1 MNNVKVL
8 NAVCPPLN
16 LVSCAACMI
25 FVYIFLHALI
35 GYKKKVRKAP
45 LVVFCVVLAAL
56 SILPIFLPEYFD
68 ITDIADATSTLCFIV
83 FPYLVLKPYKK
94 KTAFLWIG
102 IAMAASLDY
111 FAFIINYAFKLDTIG
126 QMSAKVILYVL
137 VFIAIMLT
145 SDRVGDFDTIESFD
159 RFPPVASLMIFAAF
173 LAAYYSVTVSFNAE
187 YTKETANALTMLS
200 SVLIVGCI
208 AYLVTKYLIALQ
220 RKRATEKQ
228 LELVLN
234 HYNNMVQKNR
244 DMRVFRHD
252 FKNNLTSVRALISDG
267 QYGEAEKY
275 IDELYGRLDA
285 TKNAFST
292 GNHFADAILAE
303 KSVAAAIWQTN
314 AAFRNCGSL
323 KITTVP
329 DTVRMIDQVAFDG
342 CGMTEFY
349 LPDSVE
355 YVGTQAFSSTPLT
368 HFEFNDKVDTF
379 KNIFS
384 ICPKLRTV
392 VVGKGIKKIEIGAL
406 GGTNRIDTIYYRGTK
421 SDWDKINV
429 VDVAS
434 ALKNIKI
441 VYNYGQTSGVCGDN
455 LTWSLQPDLFQITVE
470 GSGDMYSYDNAEDF
484 TWSSNADL
492 VTGVVFGN
500 GVTSVGKN
508 AFNGFPY
515 LTEVLLGSDVKNI
528 NSLAFANCGDL
539 MTVAITAEGDTEI
552 EYDAFDGHNEKFLLI
567 CDEKNTA
574 AQAFALDN
582 EMPLVT
588 VSYDEEKKVINF
600 KGTLTV
606 FESVAGRY
614 LAYYASRYPDAMY
627 LHFDVLTFDGIKT
640 ADSTDGKRF
649 ECVDPDSEYL
659 TFKDIYVKISV
670 MKDGEEKDV
679 TFGEMLER
687 YENGDYDA
695 FYAEIEN
702 DNGTDKSLVVKAFQ
716 AIFKPILKIT
726 SSIINFIKKLFK

>member
-1 MNNVKVL
+1 
-8 NAVCPPLN
+8 
-16 LVSCAACMI
+16 
-25 FVYIFLHALI
+25 
-35 GYKKKVRKAP
+35 
-45 LVVFCVVLAAL
+45 
-56 SILPIFLPEYFD
+56 
-68 ITDIADATSTLCFIV
+68 
-83 FPYLVLKPYKK
+83 
-94 KTAFLWIG
+94 
-102 IAMAASLDY
+102 
-111 FAFIINYAFKLDTIG
+111 
-126 QMSAKVILYVL
+126 
-137 VFIAIMLT
+137 
-145 SDRVGDFDTIESFD
+145 
-159 RFPPVASLMIFAAF
+159 
-173 LAAYYSVTVSFNAE
+173 
-187 YTKETANALTMLS
+187 
-200 SVLIVGCI
+200 
-208 AYLVTKYLIALQ
+208 
-220 RKRATEKQ
+220 
-228 LELVLN
+228 
-234 HYNNMVQKNR
+234 
-244 DMRVFRHD
+244 
-252 FKNNLTSVRALISDG
+252 
-267 QYGEAEKY
+267 
-275 IDELYGRLDA
+275 
-285 TKNAFST
+285 
-292 GNHFADAILAE
+292 
-303 KSVAAAIWQTN
+303 
-314 AAFRNCGSL
+314 
-323 KITTVP
+323 
-329 DTVRMIDQVAFDG
+329 MIDQVAFDG

-455 LTWSLQPDLFQITVE
+455 LTWSFQPDLYQITVE
-470 GSGDMYSYDNAEDF
+470 GSGDMYSYDNVADY
-484 TWSSNADL
+484 TWSSNANL

>member
-187 YTKETANALTMLS
+187 YTKETANALTMLL

-228 LELVLN
+228 LELELN

-292 GNHFADAILAE
+292 GNHFADAIPADGIENIDLCTILA
-303 KSVAAAIWQTN
+303 N
-314 AAFRNCGSL
+314 
-323 KITTVP
+323 
-329 DTVRMIDQVAFDG
+329 
-342 CGMTEFY
+342 
-349 LPDSVE
+349 
-355 YVGTQAFSSTPLT
+355 
-368 HFEFNDKVDTF
+368 
-379 KNIFS
+379 
-384 ICPKLRTV
+384 
-392 VVGKGIKKIEIGAL
+392 
-406 GGTNRIDTIYYRGTK
+406 
-421 SDWDKINV
+421 
-429 VDVAS
+429 
-434 ALKNIKI
+434 
-441 VYNYGQTSGVCGDN
+441 
-455 LTWSLQPDLFQITVE
+455 
-470 GSGDMYSYDNAEDF
+470 
-484 TWSSNADL
+484 
-492 VTGVVFGN
+492 
-500 GVTSVGKN
+500 
-508 AFNGFPY
+508 
-515 LTEVLLGSDVKNI
+515 
-528 NSLAFANCGDL
+528 
-539 MTVAITAEGDTEI
+539 
-552 EYDAFDGHNEKFLLI
+552 
-567 CDEKNTA
+567 
-574 AQAFALDN
+574 ALDN
-582 EMPLVT
+582 AVEASKLVDNAVISVHAVQDSAVFMLT
-588 VSYDEEKKVINF
+588 VSNPTLHPVEIKNNTVKTTKLDSVNHGLGIGSIRSAAKKYN
-600 KGTLTV
+600 
-606 FESVAGRY
+606 
-614 LAYYASRYPDAMY
+614 
-627 LHFDVLTFDGIKT
+627 
-640 ADSTDGKRF
+640 
-649 ECVDPDSEYL
+649 
-659 TFKDIYVKISV
+659 
-670 MKDGEEKDV
+670 GEVNLK
-679 TFGEMLER
+679 
-687 YENGDYDA
+687 YENGYFTVEVMMIMRKGA
-695 FYAEIEN
+695 RN
-702 DNGTDKSLVVKAFQ
+702 DEQ
-716 AIFKPILKIT
+716 
-726 SSIINFIKKLFK
+726 